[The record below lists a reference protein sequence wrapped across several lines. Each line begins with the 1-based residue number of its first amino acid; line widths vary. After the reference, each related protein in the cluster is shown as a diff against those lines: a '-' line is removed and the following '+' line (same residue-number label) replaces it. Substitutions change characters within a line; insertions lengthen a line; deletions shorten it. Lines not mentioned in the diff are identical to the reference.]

1 MIVRAKKLLNTAIV
15 FSLISSLPILGYG
28 SVGIDEQIDSIVK
41 VIFPVIFW
49 IGLAGEQ
56 ICFWLSWHD
65 LKKSEAAICNDSK
78 PGILSVFQT
87 RPGKIADLILTG
99 SATLLIVLMI
109 ADIGKE
115 NIQLILLFSTVLSF
129 RMHCILNGRNYK
141 YIQKKGKDDVH
152 D

>member
-28 SVGIDEQIDSIVK
+28 SVGIDEQIDPIVK

-49 IGLAGEQ
+49 
-56 ICFWLSWHD
+56 
-65 LKKSEAAICNDSK
+65 ICNDSK

-87 RPGKIADLILTG
+87 RPGKIADLILAG